1 MDVEHRGAATPT
13 ATGPPVLAALAET
26 AARLVRATEVLV
38 YRREGDRLRL
48 VARHGSSR
56 GGKAIGDVHPI
67 DRRTALGRAV
77 LDRRPVRVGTAVAL
91 PMLRGGTPAGVIV
104 ARRPKGRAFSSE
116 QIGAPEGLAGLAAAV
131 AQDLDARGRE
141 LTETLEQQTA
151 TGEILRVISG
161 SPTDVQPVF
170 ETIAR
175 SARQLCEAQFCQL
188 FRFDG
193 ELLHFVAHDGLTPE
207 GVEAVQRG
215 YPIAPGRTSAA
226 ARAVLSGA
234 VEHIAD
240 VHGD

>member
-1 MDVEHRGAATPT
+1 
-13 ATGPPVLAALAET
+13 
-26 AARLVRATEVLV
+26 
-38 YRREGDRLRL
+38 
-48 VARHGSSR
+48 
-56 GGKAIGDVHPI
+56 
-67 DRRTALGRAV
+67 
-77 LDRRPVRVGTAVAL
+77 
-91 PMLRGGTPAGVIV
+91 
-104 ARRPKGRAFSSE
+104 
-116 QIGAPEGLAGLAAAV
+116 GLAAAV

-240 VHGD
+240 VHGDPDYGHGAIARVVTFRGIVAVPMLRDGAPIGAIA